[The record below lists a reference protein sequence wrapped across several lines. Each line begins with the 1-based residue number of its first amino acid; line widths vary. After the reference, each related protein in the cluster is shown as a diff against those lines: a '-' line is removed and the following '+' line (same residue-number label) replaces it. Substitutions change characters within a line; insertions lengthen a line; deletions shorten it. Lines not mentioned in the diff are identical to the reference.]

1 MKDLTVLSLCDGM
14 SCGQIA
20 LGRAGFRI
28 NKYYASEIKDIAI
41 KVAKENYP
49 ETIHIGDVRGV
60 KYHNGV
66 LYTENGYTERKK
78 GHCLMVSGS
87 RPNTTPVKAFHRYYG
102 KGFDN
107 LVFKNKEHYEK
118 CKKYYDEHYKG
129 MSGKEI
135 PTGETN
141 VFEGIRYLNQ
151 KELGRCQTVPEG
163 YTKCLNRNEAANVL
177 GDGWTVDVIAHIF
190 SFMK

>member
-1 MKDLTVLSLCDGM
+1 
-14 SCGQIA
+14 
-20 LGRAGFRI
+20 
-28 NKYYASEIKDIAI
+28 
-41 KVAKENYP
+41 
-49 ETIHIGDVRGV
+49 
-60 KYHNGV
+60 
-66 LYTENGYTERKK
+66 
-78 GHCLMVSGS
+78 MVSGS
-87 RPNTTPVKAFHRYYG
+87 RPNTTSVKAFHRYYG

-129 MSGKEI
+129 MCGKEI

-141 VFEGIRYLNQ
+141 VFEGIRYLSQ
-151 KELGRCQTVPEG
+151 KELERCQTVPEG

-190 SFMK
+190 SFIK